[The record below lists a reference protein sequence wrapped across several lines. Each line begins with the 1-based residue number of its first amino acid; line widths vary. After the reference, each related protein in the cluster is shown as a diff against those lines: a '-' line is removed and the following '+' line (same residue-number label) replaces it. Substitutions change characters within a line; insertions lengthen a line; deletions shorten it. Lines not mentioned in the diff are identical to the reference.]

1 MTDSVRVKWKTGNR
15 VFWALVPAQ
24 SMMKNSKDACK
35 EIFYVYNLEK
45 TWNLYEIKSNLI
57 LLRS

>member
-1 MTDSVRVKWKTGNR
+1 MTDSVRLKWKTGNR

-35 EIFYVYNLEK
+35 EIFYVYHLENPGIY
-45 TWNLYEIKSNLI
+45 TE
-57 LLRS
+57 

>member
-15 VFWALVPAQ
+15 VFWALVPALF
-24 SMMKNSKDACK
+24 MMKNSKDACK